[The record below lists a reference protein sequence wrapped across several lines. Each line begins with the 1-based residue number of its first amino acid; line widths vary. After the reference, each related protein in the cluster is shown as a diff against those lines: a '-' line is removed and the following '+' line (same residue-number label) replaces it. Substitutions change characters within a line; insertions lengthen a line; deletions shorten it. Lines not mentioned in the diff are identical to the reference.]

1 MSITVQELRNLLKE
15 DRAAD
20 TLVLDVRTAAEFQ
33 QERIIGVT
41 NIPLDELEKHVDK
54 LRDYKHIYVHCAS
67 GNRSGQACQRLHH
80 IGLDNIVNVD
90 GGMQAWKSAGFP
102 VFSKPG
108 IAMPIGQQVQLAAGS
123 LVVIGVLLALL
134 VDPNFILL
142 SGFVG
147 AGLMFAGVSGTCTLG
162 LLLARMPWNRA

>member
-67 GNRSGQACQRLHH
+67 GNRSGQACQRLHQ

-102 VFSKPG
+102 VFRKPG